1 MKNDSH
7 QIFTRKKKV
16 RKKKV
21 KNKSMKDKFFFINK
35 KLWIYI

>member
-1 MKNDSH
+1 M
-7 QIFTRKKKV
+7 ILIRFLLEKKKV

>member
-35 KLWIYI
+35 KL

>member
-1 MKNDSH
+1 M
-7 QIFTRKKKV
+7 ILIRFLLEKKKV

-35 KLWIYI
+35 KL

>member
-7 QIFTRKKKV
+7 QIFTRKKKI

-35 KLWIYI
+35 KL